1 MEPDIDHESSMLAK
15 LNKMAMAALTILL
28 NQGNNTQ
35 GASLLFITIVYNE
48 THVNSDMDSCKSP
61 DDDSAWCRDSF
72 SLWSLTCTTLWHVL
86 IYLPSKIKN

>member
-35 GASLLFITIVYNE
+35 GASLHY
-48 THVNSDMDSCKSP
+48 
-61 DDDSAWCRDSF
+61 
-72 SLWSLTCTTLWHVL
+72 SLL
-86 IYLPSKIKN
+86 